1 MKLFNYF
8 RVAFFLILISA
19 TFVDSFIIEEAST
32 TPQEPELG
40 KPLELKCRSDSYF
53 EFCIWR
59 HKDRVCE
66 FEWKR
71 SHQAVVKQ
79 VRTVFLRNNCQS
91 SFYSKL
97 LDALKVKM

>member
-1 MKLFNYF
+1 MKRFNYF
-8 RVAFFLILISA
+8 RVAFLFIVLSMLA
-19 TFVDSFIIEEAST
+19 TVVGSFIIEKASV

-40 KPLELKCRSDSYF
+40 KPLFLECRSDSYF

-71 SHQAVVKQ
+71 SNDAVIKQ
-79 VRTVFLRNNCQS
+79 VRI
-91 SFYSKL
+91 
-97 LDALKVKM
+97 